1 MKCIGNCVRC
11 ELPPEIDRMQCCA
24 YQTLRQT
31 IEIKTLLKTI
41 NEKLEKGEGV
51 IPIPDIPDMEEAN
64 PAKKK

>member
-1 MKCIGNCVRC
+1 MKCIGNCVKC

-41 NEKLEKGEGV
+41 NERLEKVEAV
-51 IPIPDIPDMEEAN
+51 VPPDIPDMDETY

>member
-1 MKCIGNCVRC
+1 MKCIGNCVKC

-41 NEKLEKGEGV
+41 NERLEKVEAV
-51 IPIPDIPDMEEAN
+51 FPIPDIPEMEENN
-64 PAKKK
+64 PVKKK